1 MNKQRTNTIS
11 IFLLK
16 EGFTDNNALKDTKDL
31 VKHTDCSIPV
41 GASLY
46 LHAPQ
51 RKNPW
56 WKSYL
61 GIKADLSQSLNGA
74 ILFVSENQHHYAVVF
89 GNVSH
94 YLDPNSYEYDFG
106 IITTLNATEPRHLKS
121 TDSIEPETAKR
132 NRIQAPN
139 TAEPYYFDIGTAD
152 KVFKKISGSIK
163 SEFKG
168 WFSNL
173 TGSDNARV
181 STRKKA
187 DELCALCEQ
196 LHELYQRTDYKNT
209 FPEFRNICRISEPEK
224 IKNLNALLVDA
235 IKAKDTKLILSV
247 PDNLQYDEF
256 QGVSFGGRMV
266 YPTLLME
273 SFLDYIGKRL
283 PKLTWETLK
292 RSRVKLIDDNGTVRR
307 EYSMSRSVIWET
319 ELDETPYHF
328 VDGIWYSVEK
338 EYLARLENELKDV
351 FVPTTLPG
359 NQKSTEAEYNQFVAS
374 SDPKYV
380 CLDRSS
386 FGENRNQVEPCD
398 LYTVDNGIPVFV
410 HVKIGV
416 ISARLSHLF
425 NQGLVSLDYLGS
437 GNQDAK
443 EKLRSLLCQKLN
455 DQPRANSYVEALN
468 ADRARVV
475 YAIVCKKDPALGV
488 NALPLF
494 SRIAL
499 SKVVKDFKRT
509 KASVEVQLVKDEVS
523 TEARKKSSRKKASRQ
538 CESGAGVFGEVGV

>member
-16 EGFTDNNALKDTKDL
+16 KDYNENNALKDTKDL
-31 VKHTDCSIPV
+31 VKQTDCSIPN

-46 LHAPQ
+46 LYAP
-51 RKNPW
+51 RSKNPW

-61 GIKADLSQSLNGA
+61 GIKRELPQSLNGA
-74 ILFVSENQHHYAVVF
+74 ILFVMENQHHYAVVF

-106 IITTLNATEPRHLKS
+106 IIATLNATESKHLKS

-139 TAEPYYFDIGTAD
+139 TAEPDYFDIGTAD

-163 SEFKG
+163 AEFKE

-173 TGSDNARV
+173 TGSDNVRV
-181 STRKKA
+181 STQKKV

-196 LHELYQRTDYKNT
+196 LHKLYERTDYKNT
-209 FPEFRNICRISEPEK
+209 FPEFRNICRISEPAKIEK
-224 IKNLNALLVDA
+224 LNALLIDA
-235 IKAKDTKLILSV
+235 IKAKDDKLILSV

-256 QGVSFGGRMV
+256 QGVSFGGRTV

-273 SFLDYIGKRL
+273 SFWDFSEKRL
-283 PKLTWETLK
+283 SQLTWETFK
-292 RSRVKLIDDNGTVRR
+292 KSRVRLLNENGTTLK

-338 EYLARLENELKDV
+338 EYLARLENDLKGV
-351 FVPTTLPG
+351 FVPTTFPH
-359 NQKSTEAEYNQFVAS
+359 NYKSTEAAYNQFVAS
-374 SDPKYV
+374 VDPKYV
-380 CLDRSS
+380 CLDRSN
-386 FGENRNQVEPCD
+386 FGDAGNNLEPCD
-398 LYTVDNGIPVFV
+398 LYAVENGIPVFV

-416 ISARLSHLF
+416 VSARLSHLF

-437 GNQDAK
+437 DNQNAK
-443 EKLRSLLCQKLN
+443 EKLCSLLHQKLN
-455 DQPRANSYVEALN
+455 DTSRANSYAEALN
-468 ADRARVV
+468 ADRAKVV

-499 SKVVKDFKRT
+499 SKVVKEFRRT
-509 KASVEVQLVKDEVS
+509 KTFVEVQLVKDEVS
-523 TEARKKSSRKKASRQ
+523 TEARKKKSAKK
-538 CESGAGVFGEVGV
+538 GNKTM